1 MTRITRFALRHKAFV
16 VLFWLATAIA
26 GMMTAG
32 LTTTRMTNSF
42 SMPGNAVTTDARIVS
57 EYGSSTAAPLV
68 TVVTAPAGQSITN
81 PAVTATTA
89 QIFDAA
95 RITPA
100 ARVVDYASTHDAA
113 FITHDGRSTFS
124 LTFLPPANYDGSGGI
139 EPAVARAEQA
149 VTPAGW
155 HTGFTSI
162 TLLAQPVAKS
172 STGQGTTVLV
182 EAMVG
187 GLGALVILALVFAS
201 FLAFLPLVM
210 GATSVLSTFL
220 LVLGLTTFTGVSMIV
235 EFLIGLIGLG
245 IAIDYSLLVVTR
257 WREERAH
264 GRDNHAAVE
273 AAMAHAGR
281 AVVFSGLT
289 VAIGL
294 LALVVLPVPMLQ
306 SVGYGGVL
314 VPLVSVA
321 VAITLLPVLLAT
333 VGPRLDWPRVRNENK
348 ASRMWSAWAR
358 AVYRH
363 RLPAAILGT
372 AMLGLLAFP
381 ALSLQ
386 LGEPASTS
394 LAVSGPARDTL
405 NTLTSGGVPSGVLT
419 PIVVLTNGSTAV
431 QPQLANVPGVI
442 ASATTADMRQAGSA
456 IITVLPVAEGSLGT
470 GQDTVRAVR
479 ASIGSN
485 PAVVGVAGDGAGL
498 IDFDNA
504 VYGNFPLML
513 TLIAIG
519 TFLLLARA
527 FRSVL
532 LALKA
537 VVFNLVSLAA
547 AYGALTFIWQQGHG
561 SQALWG
567 IPASGAITMWVPLMV
582 FAFLFGLSMDYEV
595 FIIARIREA
604 YDNTGSARSAVIEG
618 IGRTGRLV
626 TSAALILMLT
636 FLSMSSAPVTD
647 IKILATGLGAGILV
661 DAVIVR
667 ALMVPAMVSLF
678 GRWNWWMPVALAR
691 LLRVAPSP
699 VAPRVAAPAREL
711 EQAA

>member
-1 MTRITRFALRHKAFV
+1 MTRITRFALGHRALI
-16 VLFWLATAIA
+16 VLFWLATAVTGA
-26 GMMTAG
+26 MTAG
-32 LTTTRMTNSF
+32 LTTSRMTNSF
-42 SMPGNAVTTDARIVS
+42 SMPGQAITTDARIVS
-57 EYGSSTAAPLV
+57 EYGSSAQSPLV
-68 TVVTAPAGQSITN
+68 TVVTVPLGERITT
-81 PAVTATTA
+81 PSVTAATA
-89 QIFDAA
+89 TIFDAA
-95 RITPA
+95 RVTPGVH
-100 ARVVDYASTHDAA
+100 VVDYASTHDAA
-113 FITHDGRSTFS
+113 FITRDGRSTFS
-124 LTFLPPANYDGSGGI
+124 LTFLPPASYDGSGGL
-139 EPAVARAEQA
+139 EPVVARAVQSA
-149 VTPAGW
+149 MPAGW

-162 TLLAQPVAKS
+162 TLLQAPATAKS
-172 STGQGTTVLV
+172 GGTSVMV

-187 GLGALVILALVFAS
+187 GLGALVILAFVFAS
-201 FLAFLPLVM
+201 FLAFLPLIM

-220 LVLGLTTFTGVSMIV
+220 LVLGLTTITGVSMIV
-235 EFLIGLIGLG
+235 EFLIALIGLG
-245 IAIDYSLLVVTR
+245 VAIDYSLLVVTR

-264 GRDNHAAVE
+264 GRDNIAAVE

-289 VAIGL
+289 VAVGL
-294 LALVVLPVPMLQ
+294 LALVALPVPMLQ

-333 VGPRLDWPRVRNENK
+333 VGPRLDWPRVRKENS
-348 ASRMWSAWAR
+348 ASRMWTAWAR
-358 AVYRH
+358 GVYGH
-363 RLPAAILGT
+363 RWPAAILGT
-372 AMLGLLAFP
+372 IILGLIAFP

-394 LAVSGPARDTL
+394 LSTTGPARDALT
-405 NTLTSGGVPSGVLT
+405 TLTSGGVPSGVLT
-419 PIVVLTNGSTAV
+419 PIVVLTDGKTSVTST
-431 QPQLANVPGVI
+431 LAHVPGVVT
-442 ASATTADMRQAGSA
+442 AVTTQDTLGTGSA
-456 IITVLPVAEGSLGT
+456 LITVLPMAEGSLGA

-479 ASIGSN
+479 AAIGSN
-485 PAVVGVAGDGAGL
+485 PSVVGVDGDGAQL

-504 VYGNFPLML
+504 VYGTFPLML
-513 TLIAIG
+513 ALIAIA

-527 FRSVL
+527 FRSVV

-561 SQALWG
+561 SEALWG

-604 YDNTGSARSAVIEG
+604 YDNTGSARAAVIEG
-618 IGRTGRLV
+618 VGRTGRLV

-636 FLSMSSAPVTD
+636 FLSMSSGPETD

-661 DAVIVR
+661 DAVVVR
-667 ALMVPAMVSLF
+667 ALMVPAMVALF
-678 GRWNWWMPVALAR
+678 GRWNWWMPVWLAR
-691 LLRVAPSP
+691 ILRIP
-699 VAPRVAAPAREL
+699 AAPMTRLVAVQHL
-711 EQAA
+711 ERAA